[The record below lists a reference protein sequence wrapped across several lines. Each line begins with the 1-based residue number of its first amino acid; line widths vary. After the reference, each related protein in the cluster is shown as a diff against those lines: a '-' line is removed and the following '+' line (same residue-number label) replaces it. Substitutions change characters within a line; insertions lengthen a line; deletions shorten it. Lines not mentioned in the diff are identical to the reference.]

1 MTTLNAK
8 KVYIIGGPTAA
19 GKSVVAL
26 YLAKRIQGEIVNC
39 DSVQLYKHMDIGSA
53 KPSRKDMAAI
63 PHHLYGFV
71 DPAHDIT
78 VAQYQKLAFE
88 QIDEIISRGKTP
100 IVVGGTGLY
109 LNSLIYKMSFA
120 AKPINL
126 KRRSELEHLAAERG
140 NEYLFELLSAVDP
153 EAAARIHHNNLR
165 KIIRAIEAYELGS
178 KLESM
183 DKLEPNTEYDFNIN
197 IISMDRKW
205 LYTRINRRVDKLM
218 DEGLLKEVEHLLEMG
233 YNQDTPAMK
242 GIGYKELISYLNGDI
257 TLDEAVKNIK
267 TNTRHYAKRQL
278 TWFKRYQNAH
288 WIEIQRGQTV
298 GNIVDNILET
308 GK

>member
-1 MTTLNAK
+1 MTIGNK

-19 GKSVVAL
+19 GKSIVAL
-26 YLAKRIQGEIVNC
+26 YLAKRVKGEIVNC
-39 DSVQLYKHMDIGSA
+39 DSVQLYKYMDIGSA
-53 KPSRKDMAAI
+53 KPSQKDMKAI

-71 DPAHDIT
+71 DPSDDIT

-88 QIDEIISRGKTP
+88 KIDEILARGNTP

-126 KRRSELEHLAAERG
+126 KRRDELEHLAEVRG

-153 EAAARIHHNNLR
+153 DAAARIHPNNIR

-183 DKLEPNTEYDFNIN
+183 DKLEPNTKYDFKIN
-197 IISMDRKW
+197 IVNMEREW

-218 DEGLLKEVEHLLEMG
+218 EEGLLKEVKHLLSMG
-233 YNQDTPAMK
+233 YNSETPAMK
-242 GIGYKELISYLNGDI
+242 GIGYKELLLYLDGKA
-257 TLDEAVKNIK
+257 TLEEAVNNIK

-278 TWFKRYQNAH
+278 TWFKRYENAH
-288 WIEIQRGQTV
+288 WIEIQKGQMV
-298 GNIVDNILET
+298 GNVVDEILEAS
-308 GK
+308 K

>member
-53 KPSRKDMAAI
+53 KPSLKDMAAA

-153 EAAARIHHNNLR
+153 EAAARIHPNNLR

-257 TLDEAVKNIK
+257 TLDEATSSTTSLRLVN
-267 TNTRHYAKRQL
+267 N
-278 TWFKRYQNAH
+278 WGRYGYQ
-288 WIEIQRGQTV
+288 
-298 GNIVDNILET
+298 
-308 GK
+308 

>member
-1 MTTLNAK
+1 MTIGNK

-19 GKSVVAL
+19 GKSIVAL
-26 YLAKRIQGEIVNC
+26 YLAKRVKGEIVNC
-39 DSVQLYKHMDIGSA
+39 DSVQLYKYMDIGSA
-53 KPSRKDMAAI
+53 KPSQKDMKAI

-71 DPAHDIT
+71 DPSDDIT

-88 QIDEIISRGKTP
+88 KIDEILARGNTP

-126 KRRSELEHLAAERG
+126 KRRDELEHLAEVRG

-153 EAAARIHHNNLR
+153 DAAARIHPNNIR

-183 DKLEPNTEYDFNIN
+183 DKLEPNTKYEFKIN
-197 IISMDRKW
+197 IVNMEREW

-218 DEGLLKEVEHLLEMG
+218 EEGLLKEVKHLLSMG
-233 YNQDTPAMK
+233 YNSETPAMK
-242 GIGYKELISYLNGDI
+242 GIGYKELLLYLDGKA
-257 TLDEAVKNIK
+257 TLEEAVNNIK

-278 TWFKRYQNAH
+278 TWFKRYENAH
-288 WIEIQRGQTV
+288 WIEIQKGQMV
-298 GNIVDNILET
+298 GNVVDEILEAS
-308 GK
+308 K

>member
-1 MTTLNAK
+1 ML
-8 KVYIIGGPTAA
+8 
-19 GKSVVAL
+19 
-26 YLAKRIQGEIVNC
+26 
-39 DSVQLYKHMDIGSA
+39 
-53 KPSRKDMAAI
+53 
-63 PHHLYGFV
+63 F
-71 DPAHDIT
+71 
-78 VAQYQKLAFE
+78 
-88 QIDEIISRGKTP
+88 
-100 IVVGGTGLY
+100 
-109 LNSLIYKMSFA
+109 
-120 AKPINL
+120 
-126 KRRSELEHLAAERG
+126 RS
-140 NEYLFELLSAVDP
+140 SAVDS
-153 EAAARIHHNNLR
+153 EAVARIHPNNLR

>member
-1 MTTLNAK
+1 
-8 KVYIIGGPTAA
+8 
-19 GKSVVAL
+19 
-26 YLAKRIQGEIVNC
+26 
-39 DSVQLYKHMDIGSA
+39 
-53 KPSRKDMAAI
+53 MAAI

-153 EAAARIHHNNLR
+153 EAAARIHPNNLR